1 MRAIKRLIGG
11 ILLLALLAGAAYG
24 YVWYSTK
31 TYLDQQIVAASSV
44 GQVSYHKLRIDPR
57 GEIRVDGIQIIPAG
71 YRTPVDVDSVSV
83 RSDDP
88 LFFLD
93 PQGRLERGEYPEF
106 LSIAFDGAKLDP
118 QADFITA
125 LQPSQADLLLHLR
138 EPQLEA
144 LGCGEDI
151 LAFTPEI
158 WGRMG
163 IGRLSS
169 DIAITL
175 RADNDQG
182 RLDLFTETDTA
193 GIGAVSA
200 DLSMT
205 FAAGYLKPATVAGAN
220 PRLKSLE
227 VNYRDTGYYAKR
239 DRFCAG
245 NAAVDEAQYRA
256 NHLELVKQRAA
267 GLGMQVPEILWL
279 AYADSNAKG
288 ADVRFGM
295 NPVGGLGAEVMM
307 GLNAPTEL
315 IERLRLHLE
324 INGRPV
330 DLNQVDWLALMPDP
344 EAIMQ
349 PQRALAGAT
358 EPDDA
363 GNDQSSGDGAEES
376 VTETSGTVAAAG
388 QGGSDMEGSEEVAM
402 VEFPGMAPK
411 PLPTPEVKFRR
422 TEFDDLQNYIY
433 SDIRIFTYYGNRVEG
448 RLEAVEGDN
457 IKILHRVGKGL
468 AIYPVDRAKLE
479 VIEVMR

>member
-1 MRAIKRLIGG
+1 MRAIKRLLGG
-11 ILLLALLAGAAYG
+11 ILLLAVVAGAAYG

-31 TYLDQQIVAASSV
+31 TFLDQQIVAASTL
-44 GQVSYHKLRIDPR
+44 GQVSYQKFFVDPR
-57 GEIRVDGIQIIPAG
+57 GEIRVDGIQVIPNG
-71 YRTPVDVDSVSV
+71 YRTPVDIDSVSL
-83 RSDDP
+83 RSNDP

-93 PQGRLERGEYPEF
+93 PQGRMERGEYPEF

-151 LAFTPEI
+151 LAFTPEV

-175 RADNDQG
+175 RADNDKG
-182 RLDLFTETDTA
+182 TLDLFTETDTA
-193 GIGAVSA
+193 GIGAASA

-205 FAAGYLKPATVAGAN
+205 FAAGYLTPATFAAAN

-227 VNYRDTGYYAKR
+227 VNYQDTGYYAKR

-267 GLGMQVPEILWL
+267 LFGMQVPEILWL

-315 IERLRLHLE
+315 IDRLRLHLE

-344 EAIMQ
+344 EAVVRSQ
-349 PQRALAGAT
+349 QSVADEADSGAEGVESAEKLA
-358 EPDDA
+358 DA
-363 GNDQSSGDGAEES
+363 GGDSDLAS
-376 VTETSGTVAAAG
+376 TETSSTEKAG
-388 QGGSDMEGSEEVAM
+388 M

-411 PLPTPEVKFRR
+411 PEPTPEIKFRR
-422 TEFDDLQNYIY
+422 TDFDDLQNYIY

-468 AIYPVDRAKLE
+468 AIYPVDRSKLE

>member
-1 MRAIKRLIGG
+1 MRAIKRIFGG
-11 ILLLALLAGAAYG
+11 ILFLLLAAGVAYG

-31 TYLDQQIVAASSV
+31 TFLDQQVVAASSV
-44 GQVSYHKLRIDPR
+44 GQVSYQKFLVDPL
-57 GEIRVDGIQIIPAG
+57 GEIRVDGIQFIPNG
-71 YRTPVDVDSVSV
+71 YRAPVDVDSVSL
-83 RSDDP
+83 RSNDP

-106 LSIAFDGAKLDP
+106 LSIAFDGATLDP

-125 LQPSQADLLLHLR
+125 LQLSQADLLMHMR

-151 LAFTPEI
+151 LAFTPEV

-175 RADNDQG
+175 RANNDRG
-182 RLDLFTETDTA
+182 TLDLFTETDTA

-200 DLSMT
+200 DLSLT
-205 FAAGYLKPATVAGAN
+205 FAAGYLKPATFAAAN

-227 VNYRDTGYYAKR
+227 VKYRDTGYYAKR

-245 NAAVDEAQYRA
+245 NAGVDEAQYRA

-267 GLGMQVPEILWL
+267 LFGMLVPDNLWQ
-279 AYADSNAKG
+279 AYAESNAKG
-288 ADVRFGM
+288 TDVSFGM
-295 NPVGGLGAEVMM
+295 NPIGGLGAEVMM
-307 GLNAPTEL
+307 ALNAPTEL
-315 IERLRLHLE
+315 IDRLRLHVE
-324 INGRPV
+324 INNRPV
-330 DLNQVDWLALMPDP
+330 DLNQVDWLALMPAP
-344 EAIMQ
+344 KAAIRAPSSTVGEADNSS
-349 PQRALAGAT
+349 
-358 EPDDA
+358 DDSE
-363 GNDQSSGDGAEES
+363 SSGQAVTAVAEAGDDSGIEN
-376 VTETSGTVAAAG
+376 TET
-388 QGGSDMEGSEEVAM
+388 DGSEQAAM

-411 PLPTPEVKFRR
+411 PQPALGVKFRR
-422 TEFDDLQNYIY
+422 TDFDDLLNYLY

-448 RLEAVEGDN
+448 RLEAVDGDN
-457 IKILHRVGKGL
+457 IKILHRVGKGM
-468 AIYPVDRAKLE
+468 AVYPVDRSKLE